1 MKEENSDDNN
11 PLSRLSSIAEFLEG
25 LGFIGREKRTL
36 WNSKKDWQSLVTKI
50 DELGE
55 IVTIHSRTDPI
66 QEPLYIIDLKYC
78 IVIGNASSVAGNYEL
93 ASEFYNKGIQICQ
106 EDADLKE
113 TLGYLNSQLSLALTS
128 NEEHIEAAI
137 IAKRAEKIRKNVLAE
152 KEAARV
158 ERERKIAEKEADAL
172 HKKRLA
178 REKKKA
184 RVERERKIAEKKVVR
199 KAIPYSSI
207 KRKWSILS
215 EESAE
220 SVDTVSDIYSGT
232 KILLTIVILGSLL
245 ALLSSDLKN
254 YQAFNVFCSAIFA
267 YISLVYF
274 FHMWKNI
281 SINTRL
287 LNEIHY
293 ERYKLEISEN
303 DYLKYMEKTS
313 KKGQYQFICPHCDQK
328 LNISASYVG
337 DVSCPNCEGIISIEN
352 QIILD

>member
-1 MKEENSDDNN
+1 MKEENGDDND
-11 PLSRLSSIAEFLEG
+11 PISRISSIAEFLEG
-25 LGFIGREKRTL
+25 LGFIGREKRAL

-55 IVTIHSRTDPI
+55 IVTIHPRTDPI

-78 IVIGNASSVAGNYEL
+78 IVFGNASSVAGNYEL
-93 ASEFYNKGIQICQ
+93 ASEFYNRGIQICQ

-113 TLGYLNSQLSLALTS
+113 TLGYLNSQMSLTLTS
-128 NEEHIEAAI
+128 NEEHVEAAI
-137 IAKRAEKIRKNVLAE
+137 FAKRAEKIRKNVLAE

-158 ERERKIAEKEADAL
+158 ESERKIAEKEA
-172 HKKRLA
+172 
-178 REKKKA
+178 A
-184 RVERERKIAEKKVVR
+184 RVESERKIAEKKVVR

-254 YQAFNVFCSAIFA
+254 YQAFDVFCSAIFA

-274 FHMWKNI
+274 FHMWKDI
-281 SINTRL
+281 SNNTRL

-352 QIILD
+352 QSILD